1 MKKNNLIR
9 ATMIR
14 ENKYLYRKF
23 MPPLVYKDVL
33 LNVAFVGMPSEEQGR
48 LVKALSQKFETTY
61 TEDNLLEFIETRN
74 TSKRDKDCLDFYK
87 FAEEKYNQANAPEKI
102 YSTKDYLFYN
112 STGLIDHL
120 LSIATHNFFNKS
132 SYDFFSTDM
141 RNYDL
146 VFINNPND
154 SSIGKY
160 FDLDKSIF
168 MNQIINNFDSLGINY
183 QRIEGSFDE
192 KLKTAENIIK
202 LLKNKIN

>member
-1 MKKNNLIR
+1 
-9 ATMIR
+9 MIR

-102 YSTKDYLFYN
+102 YSAKDYLFYN